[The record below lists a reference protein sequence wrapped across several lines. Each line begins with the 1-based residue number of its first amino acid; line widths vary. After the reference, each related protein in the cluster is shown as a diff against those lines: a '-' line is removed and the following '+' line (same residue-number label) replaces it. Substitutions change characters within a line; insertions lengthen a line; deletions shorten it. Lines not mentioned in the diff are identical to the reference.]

1 VPSQRIGTEQSATR
15 PLILDTVEKL
25 MLEEGYAAVT
35 ARRVATEAGI
45 KHPLVH
51 YYFPTTDDL
60 FLALYRRTV
69 EQVMQLLDEALQSAR
84 PLHALWKF
92 TTDASRTTIAVE
104 FMALA
109 NHRKAIRKEIA
120 HHHDRI
126 REKHVAAFSKLQAAK
141 AIDPKICTPL
151 GLAVLMVG
159 IARILVLEQGVGISM
174 GHADVHKFMEHL
186 LNRYEPAPRKQR
198 VTSRRAGSRS
208 R

>member
-1 VPSQRIGTEQSATR
+1 VAKKRVGKEQSATR
-15 PLILDTVEKL
+15 NLILNTVEKL

-35 ARRVATEAGI
+35 ARRVAVEAGL

-51 YYFPTTDDL
+51 YYFPTTDGL

-69 EQVMQLLDEALQSAR
+69 EQVMKLLDDALSSEQ

-92 TTDASRTTIAVE
+92 TADTSRTSIAIE

-109 NHRKAIRKEIA
+109 NHRKVIRKEIA
-120 HHHDRI
+120 YHHDRI
-126 REKHVAAFSKLQAAK
+126 RERHVVAFSKLMDSK

-159 IARILVLEQGVGISM
+159 IGRILVLEHGVGISL
-174 GHADVHKFMEHL
+174 GHADTRMFVERL
-186 LNRYEPAPRKQR
+186 LDQYEPGSRKQR
-198 VTSRRAGSRS
+198 AVSARSKSR
-208 R
+208 

>member
-1 VPSQRIGTEQSATR
+1 
-15 PLILDTVEKL
+15 

-35 ARRVATEAGI
+35 ARRVAVEAGI

-69 EQVMQLLDEALQSAR
+69 EQVMQLLDETLQAPQ

-92 TTDASRTTIAVE
+92 TADTSRTTIAVE

-141 AIDPKICTPL
+141 AIDPKLCTPL

-174 GHADVHKFMEHL
+174 GHADVRMFIKRL
-186 LNRYEPAPRKQR
+186 LDQYEPASGKRR
-198 VTSRRAGSRS
+198 ATSRRAS
-208 R
+208 